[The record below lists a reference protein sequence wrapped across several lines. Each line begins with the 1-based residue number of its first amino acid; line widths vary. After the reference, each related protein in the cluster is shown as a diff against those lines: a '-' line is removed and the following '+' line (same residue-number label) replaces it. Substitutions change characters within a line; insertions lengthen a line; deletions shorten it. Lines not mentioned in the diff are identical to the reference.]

1 MVLAILQFDL
11 HIRGS
16 ESLKDKR
23 RVVNS
28 VKDRLHHDHM
38 VSVAEVGA
46 LESLTVAR
54 MGLALAT
61 NDVKYA
67 AQTLDR
73 ITAKLRALHDAELGD
88 TRREILEGKGGEGF
102 GDAVDPATRIGH
114 GMDAELMNYAADLD
128 RDEGGKSK

>member
-11 HIRGS
+11 HVRGS

-28 VKDRLHHDHM
+28 VKDRLHHEHM

-46 LESLTVAR
+46 LESLTLAR
-54 MGLALAT
+54 MGLALVS

-67 AQTLDR
+67 AQVLDR
-73 ITAKLRALHDAELGD
+73 IMTKLRALHDAELGEA
-88 TRREILEGKGGEGF
+88 RREILEGKGGESI
-102 GDAVDPATRIGH
+102 GDAADPATRIGH
-114 GMDAELMNYAADLD
+114 EMDAELLDYAADLD
-128 RDEGGKSK
+128 PKKEDLTP

>member
-1 MVLAILQFDL
+1 MILAILQFDL

-28 VKDRLHHDHM
+28 VKDRLHHEHM

-54 MGLALAT
+54 MGLALVT

-67 AQTLDR
+67 AQVLDR
-73 ITAKLRALHDAELGD
+73 ITTKLRALHDAELGD
-88 TRREILEGKGGEGF
+88 TNREFLEGKGGEGF
-102 GDAVDPATRIGH
+102 EDAVDPATRIGH
-114 GMDAELMNYAADLD
+114 DLDAELMNYAADLNM
-128 RDEGGKSK
+128 DEGDKPR

>member
-1 MVLAILQFDL
+1 MILAILQFDL

-28 VKDRLHHDHM
+28 VKDRLHHEHM

-54 MGLALAT
+54 MGLALVS

-67 AQTLDR
+67 AQVLDR
-73 ITAKLRALHDAELGD
+73 ILVKLRALHDAELGD
-88 TRREILEGKGGEGF
+88 TRREFLEGTGGSGF
-102 GDAVDPATRIGH
+102 EDAADPATRIGH
-114 GMDAELMNYAADLD
+114 DMDAELMNYASELEMENGEERA
-128 RDEGGKSK
+128 